1 MTFDSQKRTERAQN
15 GGSCG
20 YKNGWY
26 VLDLKGANDQIGY
39 DHGVMLAEEIRD
51 YIEESRQYVWVCMG
65 IDYLYAR
72 DDVKRLSDGKLSAEM
87 AAEMNAIAAGVNKI
101 LQTSYDVWDIVMIN
115 WMEGWSGYA
124 FDARLAYQYYSKL
137 VKNGAEYLTPP
148 VRAHRDHCSAFVA
161 TGRYTTDGKPVMYH
175 NSFNV
180 FETSGY
186 ANVIATITP
195 EKGHRFTMQTQIGY
209 VHSMADFYIVQAGEG
224 PYDRVAITETTIGGF
239 NRYNKDSIPEFDRIR
254 RAVQHFT
261 SINDEG
267 DPASFVNIMRTG
279 ESGDY
284 ANTWLIADYRD
295 NSIWEFEEGLE
306 FYNVT
311 QKHSEDEKPYFFG
324 ANYPKHPPIRNLEC
338 SNDGGEDIRR
348 HQGARRVRLPH
359 LVEKYGNKGEINLK
373 TGETI
378 IADHYDVY
386 NEVETDGNSR
396 TVCSHYNLDKRE
408 YMSDPSRP
416 KPYQPRGAIDG
427 MGVDSNLAA
436 SLQLNAR
443 WGSSCGT
450 AWFASEFLEQH
461 PQFDHLRPFLHD
473 RPSQPWTVLPEAK
486 KQRM

>member
-1 MTFDSQKRTERAQN
+1 MAFDSQKRTERAKN

-26 VLDLKGANDQIGY
+26 VMDLKGSNAQIGY

-51 YIEESRQYVWVCMG
+51 YIEEVHKYVWVCMG
-65 IDYLYAR
+65 IDYQYAR
-72 DDVKRLSDGKLSAEM
+72 EDVKRLSDGKISAEM
-87 AAEMNAIAAGVNKI
+87 VEEMNAIATGVNNI
-101 LQTSYDVWDIVMIN
+101 LQTSYDIWDLVLIN

-124 FDARLAYQYYSKL
+124 FDAALAYQHYSQL
-137 VKNGAEYLTPP
+137 VENGSAHLTPP

-209 VHSMADFYIVQAGEG
+209 VHSMADFYIVETGKG
-224 PYDRVAITETTIGGF
+224 PQDRVAITETTIGGF
-239 NRYNKDSIPEFDRIR
+239 NRYNKDGIPEFDRIR

-267 DPASFVNIMRTG
+267 DAASFVSIMRTG

-311 QKHSEDEKPYFFG
+311 HKPSNDEKPYFFG
-324 ANYPKHPPIRNLEC
+324 ANYPKHPQIRNLEC
-338 SNDGGEDIRR
+338 SNDGGDDIRR

-359 LVEKYGNKGEINLK
+359 LVEEYGNKGDINLK
-373 TGETI
+373 TGEAI

-386 NEVETDGNSR
+386 DESETDGNSR

-436 SLQLNAR
+436 DLRLNAR
-443 WGSSCGT
+443 WGSSCGA
-450 AWFASEFLEQH
+450 AWFAGEFLEKH

-473 RPSQPWTVLPEAK
+473 RPSQPWTVLPEVK
-486 KQRM
+486 K

>member
-1 MTFDSQKRTERAQN
+1 MTFDAQKRTKRAQN

-26 VLDLKGANDQIGY
+26 VLDLKGTNTQIGY
-39 DHGVMLAEEIRD
+39 DHGAMLAEEIRD
-51 YIEESRQYVWVCMG
+51 YIEEARNYVWVCMG
-65 IDYLYAR
+65 IDTLYAR
-72 DDVKRLSDGKLSAEM
+72 NDVKRLSDGKLSGEMVAEM
-87 AAEMNAIAAGVNKI
+87 TAIAAGVNSI
-101 LQTSYDVWDIVMIN
+101 LNTSYDIWDIVMIN

-124 FDARLAYQYYSKL
+124 FSAKSAYEYYSKI
-137 VKNGAEYLTPP
+137 VKNGAAHVTPP

-195 EKGHRFTMQTQIGY
+195 DSPEKGRRFTMQTQVGY
-209 VHSMADFYIVQAGEG
+209 VHSMADFYIVEAGEG
-224 PYDRVAITETTIGGF
+224 PQDRVAISETTIGGF
-239 NRYNKDSIPEFDRIR
+239 NRYNPDGIPEFDRIR

-261 SINDEG
+261 SINDAG
-267 DPASFVNIMRTG
+267 DTSSFVNIMRTG

-311 QKHSEDEKPYFFG
+311 HKLSNDEKPYFFG
-324 ANYPKHPPIRNLEC
+324 ANYPKYPPIKNLEC
-338 SNDGGEDIRR
+338 SNDGGDDIRR
-348 HQGARRVRLPH
+348 HQGARRVRLPY
-359 LVEKYGNKGEINLK
+359 LVEKYGNKSKISLK
-373 TGETI
+373 TGEAI

-386 NEVETDGNSR
+386 NKVKTSGNSR
-396 TVCSHYNLDKRE
+396 TVCSHYDLDKRE
-408 YMSDPSRP
+408 YMSDPARP

-427 MGVDSNLAA
+427 MGVDAELAA
-436 SLQLNAR
+436 RLQLNAR
-443 WGSSCGT
+443 WGSSCGA
-450 AWFASEFLEQH
+450 AWLAAEFLKKH

-473 RPSQPWTVLPEAK
+473 RPSQPWTVLPEA
-486 KQRM
+486 

>member
-1 MTFDSQKRTERAQN
+1 MSFDSQKRTERAQY

-26 VLDLKGANDQIGY
+26 VLDLRGSNAQIGY

-51 YIEESRQYVWVCMG
+51 YIEEARQYVWVCMG
-65 IDYLYAR
+65 IDYRYAR
-72 DDVKRLSDGKLSAEM
+72 DDIKQLADGKLSAEM
-87 AAEMNAIAAGVNKI
+87 VAEMMAIAIGVNKI
-101 LQTSYDVWDIVMIN
+101 LQTSYDIWDIVMIN

-124 FDARLAYQYYSKL
+124 FDAERAYKYYSKIA
-137 VKNGAEYLTPP
+137 KGGAAHLNPP

-209 VHSMADFYIVQAGEG
+209 VHSMADFYIVDVGNGQ
-224 PYDRVAITETTIGGF
+224 YDRVAITETTIGGF
-239 NRYNKDSIPEFDRIR
+239 NRYNKDGIPEFDRIR

-267 DPASFVNIMRTG
+267 DAASFVSIMRTG

-311 QKHSEDEKPYFFG
+311 HKPSNDDKPYFFG
-324 ANYPKHPPIRNLEC
+324 ANYPKHPQIRNLEC

-348 HQGARRVRLPH
+348 HQGARRMRLPQ
-359 LVEKYGNKGEINLK
+359 LVEQYGNNSEICLN
-373 TGETI
+373 TGEAI
-378 IADHYDVY
+378 IADHYDGY

-408 YMSDPSRP
+408 YMSDPARP

-427 MGVDSNLAA
+427 MGVDANLAA
-436 SLQLNAR
+436 GLQLNAR

-450 AWFASEFLEQH
+450 PWFAGEFLEKH
-461 PQFDHLRPFLHD
+461 PQFDHLCPFLHD
-473 RPSQPWTVLPEAK
+473 RPSQTWTVLPEVK
-486 KQRM
+486 K